1 MPVGMPGTRECNG
14 MPGVCRRRPALA
26 FRHLAGSDPKARSA
40 LQDRKAGSVPEAYT
54 RVTASRELADLPAA
68 FSHR

>member
-1 MPVGMPGTRECNG
+1 MACLGCAGVGLPWLFDIW
-14 MPGVCRRRPALA
+14 PALI
-26 FRHLAGSDPKARSA
+26 PKLEAPC
-40 LQDRKAGSVPEAYT
+40 KTEEAGSVPEAYT